1 MKLIKAS
8 FFCRA
13 LILWSLCITLSWA
26 QDENVRVIEP
36 DKEGSEARYAAID
49 SEKFELGAY
58 IGMLSVEDFGSDVVS
73 GIELSYHFTPAWM
86 LQLNYGEASVDEAAF
101 ETSDRSFL
109 TESDRDFE
117 YYSLVAAYRLLR
129 GRSFIGSRN
138 KYDSDIYLLAGPERV
153 RFAGDRE
160 WGLGFGVSYRLVL
173 ADWVIAN
180 VDIREHLVK
189 RTFIG
194 DRKQTMNTE
203 LRIGF
208 SWLF

>member
-1 MKLIKAS
+1 MRLIQVS
-8 FFCRA
+8 LFFRS
-13 LILWSLCITLSWA
+13 LILWALCTTLSLA

-36 DKEGSEARYAAID
+36 DVEGSEARYAAID
-49 SEKFELGAY
+49 NERFELGAY
-58 IGMLSVEDFGSDVVS
+58 FGMLSVEDFGSEVVS
-73 GIELSYHFTPAWM
+73 GIELSYHITPAWM
-86 LQLNYGEASVDEAAF
+86 LQFNYGEASVDKAAF
-101 ETSDRSFL
+101 EIGDRSFL
-109 TESDRDFE
+109 AENDRDFE
-117 YYSLVAAYRLLR
+117 YYSLSAAYRLLR
-129 GRSFIGSRN
+129 GRSFFGSRN

-153 RFAGDRE
+153 RFAGDGE

-173 ADWVIAN
+173 ADWVTAN

-194 DRKQTMNTE
+194 ERKQTMNTE